1 MLCEVDAA
9 KAIGGIRMKVT
20 TALQKSEKKQV
31 WTIAKVVRSVIKGI
45 GWCALLFGGI
55 LMVMPIIWML
65 SSSLKTSDKIFSI
78 PIQLIPN
85 PVHFQNYI
93 EAVQLAPLGRYF
105 LNSVGVGLSITFLT
119 LFFSTMAGYG
129 FAKFQFWGR
138 NTLFIAV
145 LSTMM
150 IPFQVIM
157 IPLYILVRYFGWLN
171 SYAGLIIPAAISAFG
186 VFLMR
191 QFIQTIPNELLDAA
205 RIDGA
210 SEIGIFFRII
220 LPLCKPPLTALAIF
234 TFLDSW
240 NNLLW
245 PLIIISKVELRPL
258 ALGLS
263 EYQTIHGTSYNYL
276 MAAAT
281 LATIPILV
289 LFALL
294 QKQFIR
300 GVVLSGMK

>member
-1 MLCEVDAA
+1 M
-9 KAIGGIRMKVT
+9 
-20 TALQKSEKKQV
+20 
-31 WTIAKVVRSVIKGI
+31 RSILKGI
-45 GWCALLFGGI
+45 GWSALLIGGI

-65 SSSLKTSDKIFSI
+65 SSSLKTPDKIFSI
-78 PIQLIPN
+78 PVQLIPD
-85 PVHFQNYI
+85 PIRFQNYS
-93 EAVQLAPLGRYF
+93 EALKLAPLGRYF
-105 LNSVGVGLSITFLT
+105 LNSVGVGLSITVLT

-129 FAKFQFWGR
+129 FAKFKFWGR
-138 NTLFIAV
+138 NAMFVAV
-145 LSTMM
+145 LSTLM

-171 SYAGLIIPAAISAFG
+171 SYQGLIIPAAISAFG

-191 QFIQTIPNELLDAA
+191 QFVQTIPDELLDAA

-210 SEIGIFFRII
+210 SEIGIFLRII

-245 PLIIISKVELRPL
+245 PLITITKVDLRPL

-263 EYQTIHGTSYNYL
+263 EYQTIHGTSYHYL

-281 LATIPILV
+281 LATIPILI
-289 LFALL
+289 LFAVL

>member
-1 MLCEVDAA
+1 MEVS
-9 KAIGGIRMKVT
+9 
-20 TALQKSEKKQV
+20 TALQKREKKPALSV
-31 WTIAKVVRSVIKGI
+31 AKVVRSVMKGI
-45 GWCALLFGGI
+45 GWSILFAGGI
-55 LMVMPIIWML
+55 LMVLPIVWML
-65 SSSLKTSDKIFSI
+65 SSSLKTPDKIFSI
-78 PIQLIPN
+78 PVQLIPD
-85 PVHFQNYI
+85 PFRVQNYT
-93 EAVQLAPLGRYF
+93 EAVNLAPLGRYF
-105 LNSVGVGLSITFLT
+105 LNSVGVGLSITVLV

-129 FAKFQFWGR
+129 FAKFKFWGR
-138 NTLFIAV
+138 NAFFIAV
-145 LSTMM
+145 LSTLM

-157 IPLYILVRYFGWLN
+157 IPLYILVRHFGWLN
-171 SYAGLIIPAAISAFG
+171 SYQGLIIPAAISAFG

-191 QFIQTIPNELLDAA
+191 QFIQTIPDELLDAA

-220 LPLCKPPLTALAIF
+220 LPLCKPPMTALAIF

-245 PLIIISKVELRPL
+245 PLIIITKVELRPL

-263 EYQTIHGTSYNYL
+263 EFQTIHGTSYHYL

-281 LATIPILV
+281 LATIPILI
-289 LFALL
+289 LFAVL